1 MIHRRGL
8 PPNFCFR
15 QRAGRVLLSFGRC
28 ERRVAERQRWVAMRT
43 RNLSLWIIRAARV
56 LSVVML
62 PVALMGTSRAAED
75 EYFPLAGGMEWV
87 MDLQVI
93 SPKGDT
99 TNGVLHRKIGEA
111 VQHDGK
117 TYFRSHTWLE
127 GGHPFP
133 MDYTKLVRRDA
144 AGFYSIDE
152 RDPKRVEK
160 QGGKLPLEVGKT
172 WTNTVDGGVMHTT
185 VLGKEDVTLGTNV
198 YKNCFRIR
206 ITAEGSDYVEE
217 FLEAPG
223 VGSLKSESKRPN
235 GKWILS
241 LREFKKP

>member
-1 MIHRRGL
+1 MQTL
-8 PPNFCFR
+8 
-15 QRAGRVLLSFGRC
+15 AGNSASPLIRIAHVASVLVSF
-28 ERRVAERQRWVAMRT
+28 VAMIA
-43 RNLSLWIIRAARV
+43 S
-56 LSVVML
+56 
-62 PVALMGTSRAAED
+62 SRAAEG
-75 EYFPLAGGMEWV
+75 EYFPLARGMEWI

-111 VQHDGK
+111 VQHGGK
-117 TYFRSHTWLE
+117 SYFRSHTWLE
-127 GGHPFP
+127 GGRPFP

-152 RDPKRVEK
+152 RDPERVEK
-160 QGGKLPLEVGKT
+160 QGGKLPLEVGKK
-172 WTNTVDGGVMHTT
+172 WENKVEGGILRTT
-185 VLGKEDVTLGTNV
+185 VLAKEDVTLGTDV

-206 ITAEGSDYVEE
+206 ITVEGSQYVEE

-223 VGSLKSESKRPN
+223 VGSLKSESKRAD
-235 GKWILS
+235 GRWLLT

>member
-1 MIHRRGL
+1 M
-8 PPNFCFR
+8 
-15 QRAGRVLLSFGRC
+15 QALSG
-28 ERRVAERQRWVAMRT
+28 
-43 RNLSLWIIRAARV
+43 NLSSPLIRAARV
-56 LSVVML
+56 TSVLVSF
-62 PVALMGTSRAAED
+62 VALIGSSRAAED
-75 EYFPLAGGMEWV
+75 EYFPLASGMEWI

-111 VQHDGK
+111 VQHGGK
-117 TYFRSHTWLE
+117 SYFRSHTWLE
-127 GGHPFP
+127 GGRPFP

-160 QGGKLPLEVGKT
+160 QGGKLPLEVGKK
-172 WTNTVDGGVMHTT
+172 WENKVEGGVLQTT
-185 VLGKEDVTLGTNV
+185 VLAKEDVTWGTNI

-206 ITAEGSDYVEE
+206 ITAEGSQYVEE

-223 VGSLKSESKRPN
+223 VGSLKSESTRAD
-235 GKWILS
+235 GKWILT
-241 LREFKKP
+241 LREFKRP

>member
-1 MIHRRGL
+1 M
-8 PPNFCFR
+8 
-15 QRAGRVLLSFGRC
+15 ASAVS
-28 ERRVAERQRWVAMRT
+28 
-43 RNLSLWIIRAARV
+43 AADV
-56 LSVVML
+56 
-62 PVALMGTSRAAED
+62 
-75 EYFPLAGGMEWV
+75 YFPLASGMEWV
-87 MDLQVI
+87 YEFQVI
-93 SPKGDT
+93 APKGDT

-111 VQHDGK
+111 VQHNGK

-127 GGHPFP
+127 SGRPFP

-160 QGGKLPLEVGKT
+160 QGGKLPLEVGKK
-172 WTNTVDGGVMHTT
+172 WENKVEGGILRTT
-185 VLGKEDVTLGTNV
+185 VLAKEDVTLGTNV

-206 ITAEGSDYVEE
+206 ITVEGSQYVEE

-223 VGSLKSESKRPN
+223 VGSLKSESKRAD
-235 GKWILS
+235 GRWLLT

>member
-1 MIHRRGL
+1 MRSRPDTL
-8 PPNFCFR
+8 SSFR
-15 QRAGRVLLSFGRC
+15 IGACRLA
-28 ERRVAERQRWVAMRT
+28 
-43 RNLSLWIIRAARV
+43 
-56 LSVVML
+56 
-62 PVALMGTSRAAED
+62 VALAVLVTAAAGKAAEG
-75 EYFPLAGGMEWV
+75 EYFPLARGMEWI

-111 VQHDGK
+111 VQHGGK
-117 TYFRSHTWLE
+117 SYFRSHTWLE
-127 GGHPFP
+127 GGRPFP

-160 QGGKLPLEVGKT
+160 QGGKLPLEVGKK
-172 WTNTVDGGVMHTT
+172 WENKVEGGVLQTR
-185 VLGKEDVTLGTNV
+185 VLAKEDVTLGTNI

-206 ITAEGSDYVEE
+206 ITVEGSQYVEE

-223 VGSLKSESKRPN
+223 VGSLKSESKRADGRWP
-235 GKWILS
+235 LT

>member
-1 MIHRRGL
+1 
-8 PPNFCFR
+8 
-15 QRAGRVLLSFGRC
+15 
-28 ERRVAERQRWVAMRT
+28 
-43 RNLSLWIIRAARV
+43 
-56 LSVVML
+56 
-62 PVALMGTSRAAED
+62 
-75 EYFPLAGGMEWV
+75 

-99 TNGVLHRKIGEA
+99 TNGVLHRKVGEA
-111 VQHDGK
+111 VQDGGK

-127 GGHPFP
+127 GGRPFP

-160 QGGKLPLEVGKT
+160 QGGKLPLEVGKK
-172 WTNTVDGGVMHTT
+172 WENKVEGGVLLTT
-185 VLGKEDVTLGTNV
+185 VLAKEDVTMGTNV

-206 ITAEGSDYVEE
+206 ITAEGSQYVEE

-223 VGSLKSESKRPN
+223 VGSLKSESQRAD
-235 GKWILS
+235 GRWILT